1 MLLHTDADN
10 RAFIAREF
18 PKYLG
23 LYDGYDTHIKR
34 VDAVRYFLL
43 YRYGGVYMDL
53 DMTCLRLR
61 PLFGATYCNSSIALR
76 PSRRY

>member
-18 PKYLG
+18 PEYLG

-43 YRYGGVYMDL
+43 YRYGGVRLHGPRHDVP
-53 DMTCLRLR
+53 LR
-61 PLFGATYCNSSIALR
+61 PFGFAPSPLR
-76 PSRRY
+76 GS

>member
-18 PKYLG
+18 PEYLG

-43 YRYGGVYMDL
+43 YRYGGV
-53 DMTCLRLR
+53 RLHGPR
-61 PLFGATYCNSSIALR
+61 HDVCR
-76 PSRRY
+76 